1 MIFLRE
7 LIEMEVIKME
17 AAIKSLIVFL
27 LLYFAYYYALR
38 FIQSVFQG
46 AVGIISPKVAK
57 FIYALGTPAHEFAHL
72 LVAILCLA
80 KIEEVKFLPKRNR
93 PGFVRYRF
101 ENRDSF
107 FIGIKQFFI
116 AIAPALVNIPLFI
129 FIESRFVLKCEISE
143 ISRILDPRVIFTK
156 EGLITFVL
164 FLVLIS
170 GIAPSHED
178 FKGMIKGLIIFSF
191 IIFGFSFATSMIWD
205 MKWVNTDPIIVV
217 LLYYLE
223 IVTVVIVINLIIN
236 YRNCLRITWSI
247 LVTALKHTFQ
257 RS

>member
-1 MIFLRE
+1 
-7 LIEMEVIKME
+7 ME

-27 LLYFAYYYALR
+27 LLYFTYYYALR

-46 AVGIISPKVAK
+46 TVSVISSKLAK

-80 KIEEVKFLPKRNR
+80 KIEEVQLLPKRNR
-93 PGFVRYRF
+93 PGFVRSRVGS
-101 ENRDSF
+101 RIPF
-107 FIGIKQFFI
+107 FISIKEFFI

-129 FIESRFVLKCEISE
+129 FIESRFVLKSEVSE
-143 ISRILDPRVIFTK
+143 ISRILNPRSIFTK

-164 FLVLIS
+164 FLILIS

-191 IIFGFSFATSMIWD
+191 IIFGFSFATSMVSD
-205 MKWVNTDPIIVV
+205 MKWVNINPIIVV

-223 IVTVVIVINLIIN
+223 IIAAVLVINLIIN
-236 YRNCLRITWSI
+236 YRNCLRVTGSI
-247 LVTALKHTFQ
+247 LVNALKHTFQ